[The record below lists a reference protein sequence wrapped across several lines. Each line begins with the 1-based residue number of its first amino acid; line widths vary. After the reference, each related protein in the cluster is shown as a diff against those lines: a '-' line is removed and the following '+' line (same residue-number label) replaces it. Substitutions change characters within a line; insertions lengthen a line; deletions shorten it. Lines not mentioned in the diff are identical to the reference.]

1 MNKISEAFDKKKAFI
16 PFITAGDPSLEVTEQ
31 LLYAMEEAGADL
43 IEIGIP
49 FSDPTAEGVVIQ
61 AANERAL
68 KAGCTTDRLFDMLE
82 KTVGKIHVPMVFLT
96 YVNPIY
102 TYGKEKFM
110 KRCVQCG
117 ISGLIVPDMPYEEK
131 GELKPVCEAYGIQII
146 SLIAPTSQERISR
159 IAKEAEGYIYC
170 VSSLGV
176 TGVRSEI
183 KTDIKAMVDLVRQA
197 TDTPCAVG
205 FGISTPKQAE
215 KMAAVS
221 DGAIVGSAI
230 VKIIEKYG
238 ADSIPYV
245 AEYVRKMKNAVKNAE
260 NRC

>member
-1 MNKISEAFDKKKAFI
+1 MNKISEAFNKKKAFI

-117 ISGLIVPDMPYEEK
+117 VSGLIVPDMPYEEK

-146 SLIAPTSQERISR
+146 SLIAPTSQERISM

-215 KMAAVS
+215 EMAAVS
-221 DGAIVGSAI
+221 DGAI
-230 VKIIEKYG
+230 
-238 ADSIPYV
+238 
-245 AEYVRKMKNAVKNAE
+245 AETASCMVPL
-260 NRC
+260 